1 MISNLQYQRQIENRI
16 SEYPYG
22 AAFTAADFQD
32 IAETNP
38 VNQAL
43 FRIEK
48 EGKIRRVLKGVYD
61 KPAYS
66 ELIQEFGVP
75 RIEFIAEALA
85 RKFNWII
92 SPSGDTALNLLH
104 ISTQVPYVWEF
115 VSDGPYREYQ
125 IGSIPLKFRHVMPRE
140 IMVIQGLRAIGK
152 GNLTDEQAAGFAR
165 ILSAENRKII
175 LSESRTASSWIYREI
190 KNICGRDVA

>member
-1 MISNLQYQRQIENRI
+1 MTT
-16 SEYPYG
+16 
-22 AAFTAADFQD
+22 ATAADFQD

-125 IGSIPLKFRHVMPRE
+125 IGSIPLKFRHVMSRE
-140 IMVIQGLRAIGK
+140 INGYSRITIMVIQGLRAIGK
-152 GNLTDEQAAGFAR
+152 GNLTNEQAAGFAR
-165 ILSAENRKII
+165 ILSAEDRKII